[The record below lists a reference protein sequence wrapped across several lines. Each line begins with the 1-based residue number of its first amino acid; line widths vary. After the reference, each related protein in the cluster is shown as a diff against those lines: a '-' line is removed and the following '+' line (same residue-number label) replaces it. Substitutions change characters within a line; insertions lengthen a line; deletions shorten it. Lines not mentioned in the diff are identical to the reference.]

1 LGLKKHSS
9 NYIKDKN
16 ILPAPDIVI
25 FQGGV
30 IKTIHSFR
38 SLKMIREGRKLP
50 GDVTDRIPVLI
61 EQIEKDRDIV
71 ALYAFGS
78 LAAADLKPL
87 SDLDF
92 GILVSGKL
100 DKQKRFDKH
109 LDLIGKFNDVL
120 KTEEVDLVMMNDA
133 PMRFSHNIIK
143 SGKLLYC
150 RSKIELADFIEK
162 TIKLYLD
169 FRFFRDA
176 FDDTFLKGI
185 GYSG

>member
-1 LGLKKHSS
+1 
-9 NYIKDKN
+9 
-16 ILPAPDIVI
+16 
-25 FQGGV
+25 
-30 IKTIHSFR
+30 
-38 SLKMIREGRKLP
+38 MIREGHKLP
-50 GDVTDRIPVLI
+50 KNVIDRIPELI
-61 EQIEKDRDIV
+61 EQIEKDTAVV
-71 ALYAFGS
+71 ALYSFGS
-78 LAAADLKPL
+78 LATGNLKPL

-92 GILVSGKL
+92 GILISSKL
-100 DKQKRFDKH
+100 GKQKRFDKH
-109 LDLIGKFNDVL
+109 LDLIGKFNKVL
-120 KTEEVDLVMMNDA
+120 RTDEVDLVMMNDA

-150 RSKIELADFIEK
+150 SSKTELTDFIEK

>member
-1 LGLKKHSS
+1 
-9 NYIKDKN
+9 
-16 ILPAPDIVI
+16 
-25 FQGGV
+25 
-30 IKTIHSFR
+30 
-38 SLKMIREGRKLP
+38 MIREGHKLP
-50 GDVTDRIPVLI
+50 PNVVSKIPELLDRIAK
-61 EQIEKDRDIV
+61 EQDIV

-78 LAAADLKPL
+78 LATGDLKPL

-109 LDLIGKFNDVL
+109 LDLIGKFNEVL
-120 KTEEVDLVMMNDA
+120 KTDEVDLVMMNDA
-133 PMRFSHNIIK
+133 PMHFSHNIIK
-143 SGKLLYC
+143 SGKLIYC
-150 RSKIELADFIEK
+150 KSKTELADFIEK

>member
-1 LGLKKHSS
+1 
-9 NYIKDKN
+9 
-16 ILPAPDIVI
+16 
-25 FQGGV
+25 
-30 IKTIHSFR
+30 
-38 SLKMIREGRKLP
+38 MIREGYKLP
-50 GDVTDRIPVLI
+50 EDVIDRIPVLI
-61 EQIEKDRDIV
+61 ERIEKDTDIV
-71 ALYAFGS
+71 ALYTFGS
-78 LAAADLKPL
+78 LATGDLKPL

-92 GILVSGKL
+92 GILVSCNL
-100 DKQKRFDKH
+100 DKKERFDKH
-109 LDLIGKFNDVL
+109 LDLIGKFNEVF
-120 KTEEVDLVMMNDA
+120 KTDEVDLVMMNDA

-150 RSKIELADFIEK
+150 SNKTELSDFIEK

>member
-1 LGLKKHSS
+1 
-9 NYIKDKN
+9 
-16 ILPAPDIVI
+16 
-25 FQGGV
+25 
-30 IKTIHSFR
+30 
-38 SLKMIREGRKLP
+38 MIREGQKLP
-50 GDVTDRIPVLI
+50 ENVTVRIPTLI
-61 EQIEKDRDIV
+61 AQIEKDKDIV
-71 ALYAFGS
+71 ALYVFGS
-78 LAAADLKPL
+78 MATGHLKPL

-109 LDLIGKFNDVL
+109 LDLIGRFNQVL
-120 KTEEVDLVMMNDA
+120 QTDEVDLVMMNDA

-150 RSKIELADFIEK
+150 SNRTELSNFIEK

-169 FRFFRDA
+169 FRYFRDA
-176 FDDTFLKGI
+176 FDATFLKGI

>member
-1 LGLKKHSS
+1 
-9 NYIKDKN
+9 
-16 ILPAPDIVI
+16 
-25 FQGGV
+25 
-30 IKTIHSFR
+30 
-38 SLKMIREGRKLP
+38 MIREGHKLP
-50 GDVTDRIPVLI
+50 EDVTDRIPVLI
-61 EQIEKDRDIV
+61 EQIEKDPDIM

-78 LAAADLKPL
+78 LATGDFKPL

-109 LDLIGKFNDVL
+109 IELIGKFNEVL
-120 KTEEVDLVMMNDA
+120 KTDEVDLVMMNDA
-133 PMRFSHNIIK
+133 PMRFAYNIIK
-143 SGKLLYC
+143 SGKLIHC
-150 RSKIELADFIEK
+150 GDSTELTDFIEK
-162 TIKLYLD
+162 TVKLYLD

>member
-1 LGLKKHSS
+1 
-9 NYIKDKN
+9 
-16 ILPAPDIVI
+16 
-25 FQGGV
+25 
-30 IKTIHSFR
+30 
-38 SLKMIREGRKLP
+38 MIREGHKLP
-50 GDVTDRIPVLI
+50 EDVIDRIPVLE
-61 EQIEKDRDIV
+61 EQIEKDTYVV

-78 LAAADLKPL
+78 LATGDLKPL

-92 GILVSGKL
+92 GILVSSKL
-100 DKQKRFDKH
+100 GKQKRFDKH
-109 LDLIGKFNDVL
+109 LDLIGKFNEVL
-120 KTEEVDLVMMNDA
+120 RTDEVDLVMMNDA
-133 PMRFSHNIIK
+133 PMRFSYNIIK

-150 RSKIELADFIEK
+150 SNKAELSDFIEK

>member
-1 LGLKKHSS
+1 
-9 NYIKDKN
+9 
-16 ILPAPDIVI
+16 
-25 FQGGV
+25 
-30 IKTIHSFR
+30 
-38 SLKMIREGRKLP
+38 MIREGHKLP
-50 GDVTDRIPVLI
+50 EDVIDRIPVLI
-61 EQIEKDRDIV
+61 EQIEKDTDIV

-78 LAAADLKPL
+78 LATGDLKPL

-100 DKQKRFDKH
+100 DQQKLFDKH
-109 LDLIGKFNDVL
+109 LELIGKFNEVL
-120 KTEEVDLVMMNDA
+120 KTDEVDLVMMNDA

-143 SGKLLYC
+143 SGKLLFC
-150 RSKIELADFIEK
+150 TNKIELADFIEK
-162 TIKLYLD
+162 TVKLYLD

>member
-1 LGLKKHSS
+1 
-9 NYIKDKN
+9 
-16 ILPAPDIVI
+16 
-25 FQGGV
+25 
-30 IKTIHSFR
+30 
-38 SLKMIREGRKLP
+38 MIREGQKLP
-50 GDVTDRIPVLI
+50 PNVESRIPLLLDRIAK
-61 EQIEKDRDIV
+61 ERDIV

-78 LAAADLKPL
+78 LTTGDLKPL

-92 GILVSGKL
+92 GILVSCKL

-109 LDLIGKFNDVL
+109 LDLLGKFNEVL
-120 KTEEVDLVMMNDA
+120 KTDEVDLVMMNDA

-143 SGKLLYC
+143 SGKLIYC
-150 RSKIELADFIEK
+150 QNKTELSEFIEK
-162 TIKLYLD
+162 TVKLYLD